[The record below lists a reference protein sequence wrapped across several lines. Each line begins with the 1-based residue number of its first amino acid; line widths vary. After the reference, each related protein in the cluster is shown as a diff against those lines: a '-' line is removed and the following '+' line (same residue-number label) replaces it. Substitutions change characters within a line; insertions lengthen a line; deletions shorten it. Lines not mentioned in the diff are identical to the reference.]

1 MSFRIFVGLEELSFP
16 MMAIGA
22 CGLMNAA
29 GKSETRERSRGC
41 ARMSSRERLAPAR
54 AAHDALFELNQAI
67 FFDTNPTPLK
77 YMMKRMGLLETEEH
91 RLPMMPA
98 TPELAARLDG
108 VLARAG
114 LLGAT

>member
-1 MSFRIFVGLEELSFP
+1 
-16 MMAIGA
+16 
-22 CGLMNAA
+22 MNAA
-29 GKSETRERSRGC
+29 GNLKPQALAQMCEDVF
-41 ARMSSRERLAPAR
+41 AERLAPAR

-108 VLARAG
+108 VLSRAG
-114 LLGAT
+114 LLGGS